1 MKQYHEIVDEV
12 VAAIEDVI
20 STNDVEGQLAKD
32 IVQSAFAEWIA
43 EYVLQGVELCHKR
56 DLVLGS
62 WLGEVHVQ
70 AFTKS
75 CEKEKQ

>member
-32 IVQSAFAEWIA
+32 IVQSAFAEWISFISA
-43 EYVLQGVELCHKR
+43 WN
-56 DLVLGS
+56 GS
-62 WLGEVHVQ
+62 ALSIRL
-70 AFTKS
+70 KIS
-75 CEKEKQ
+75 SP